1 MCVVSINVPEEILLD
16 LHEDQK
22 DFADYMKKMVFRY
35 FPLVQKMNFWR
46 NWQMRKV
53 VVNTTPLIALSHVG
67 QLDILKKLYGKVT
80 IPEAV
85 YNELSVKAESV
96 CKKAVD
102 SSLDWIRVDKIKNQM
117 AKTMYKTQLHDGE
130 VEVMILAK
138 EVAADVVI
146 IDDAN
151 AKKHAKYL
159 GLPVTGTLGVLIKA
173 KQKGYINELR
183 PILQRMVESGIYLSQ
198 SLIELCLKQAGEE

>member
-1 MCVVSINVPEEILLD
+1 MG
-16 LHEDQK
+16 
-22 DFADYMKKMVFRY
+22 
-35 FPLVQKMNFWR
+35 W
-46 NWQMRKV
+46 
-53 VVNTTPLIALSHVG
+53 
-67 QLDILKKLYGKVT
+67 LDILKKLYGEVT

-146 IDDAN
+146 IDNAN

-183 PILQRMVESGIYLSQ
+183 PMLQRMVESGIYLSQ
-198 SLIELCLKQAGEE
+198 SLIELCLKQVGEE

>member
-1 MCVVSINVPEEILLD
+1 M
-16 LHEDQK
+16 H
-22 DFADYMKKMVFRY
+22 
-35 FPLVQKMNFWR
+35 
-46 NWQMRKV
+46 KV

-67 QLDILKKLYGKVT
+67 QLSILQKLYGEII

-85 YNELSVKAESV
+85 YKELSAKTESV

-102 SSLDWIRVDKIKNQM
+102 DSLGWIHVYNIKNQM
-117 AKTMYKTQLHDGE
+117 AKAVYKTQLHDGE
-130 VEVMILAK
+130 VEVMILSK
-138 EVAADVVI
+138 EIAADVVI

-173 KQKGYINELR
+173 KQEGYIDKLK
-183 PILQRMVESGIYLSQ
+183 PILQQMVENGIYISQ
-198 SLIELCLKQAGEE
+198 GLIELCLKQVEESL

>member
-1 MCVVSINVPEEILLD
+1 
-16 LHEDQK
+16 
-22 DFADYMKKMVFRY
+22 
-35 FPLVQKMNFWR
+35 
-46 NWQMRKV
+46 MRRV

-183 PILQRMVESGIYLSQ
+183 PMLQRMVESGIYLSQ
-198 SLIELCLKQAGEE
+198 SLIELCLKQVGEE

>member
-1 MCVVSINVPEEILLD
+1 
-16 LHEDQK
+16 
-22 DFADYMKKMVFRY
+22 
-35 FPLVQKMNFWR
+35 
-46 NWQMRKV
+46 MRKV

-67 QLDILKKLYGKVT
+67 QLDILKKLYGEII
-80 IPEAV
+80 IPKAV
-85 YNELSVKAESV
+85 YRELSAKTESI

-102 SSLDWIRVDKIKNQM
+102 RSLEWIRVENIKNQM

-130 VEVMILAK
+130 VEVMILSK
-138 EVAADVVI
+138 EIAADIVI

-173 KQKGYINELR
+173 KREGHINELK
-183 PILQRMVESGIYLSQ
+183 PILHQMAENGIYISK
-198 SLIELCLKQAGEE
+198 SLIELCLKQVGED